1 MTETERMKQGYIWED
16 DDENIALQA
25 KCKTLVRKFN
35 ELPPEAMEEREALL
49 HDIFGEVGEHV
60 WFNSPLTVTVG
71 KYVSIGSG
79 TYANINH
86 HWQKCTDRSK
96 RYVMH
101 HRTSDSSI
109 TPYGRYVLLPD
120 HHRG

>member
-71 KYVSIGSG
+71 KYVAIGSG
-79 TYANINH
+79 PYANMNLTLIA
-86 HWQKCTDRSK
+86 DG
-96 RYVMH
+96 
-101 HRTSDSSI
+101 TS
-109 TPYGRYVLLPD
+109 TRGKTVLIGPK
-120 HHRG
+120 GTV

>member
-49 HDIFGEVGEHV
+49 HDIFGKAGKNV
-60 WFNSPLTVTVG
+60 WFNAPLTATVG
-71 KYVSIGSG
+71 K
-79 TYANINH
+79 
-86 HWQKCTDRSK
+86 
-96 RYVMH
+96 
-101 HRTSDSSI
+101 
-109 TPYGRYVLLPD
+109 
-120 HHRG
+120 